1 MLKAELAE
9 ALEDPAIRIKWA
21 RHMDAYKKP
30 ASMSLQIYRANI
42 IGFVNK
48 YSPALM
54 VDPAAYNIELY
65 NRFIHGLEKDWR
77 DYIEESIPYRKES
90 LESAYSQALKYEAK
104 MANKSGEVSAAAMSH
119 AEKDRMERIRRD
131 LEKVKIRLKAA
142 KAEKSSSSTS
152 SGNGSNSDS
161 DSHVFQAIQA
171 TDGDSDSEFK
181 EWWIKSTTAAITEA
195 MKSGMKGLS
204 VKPKSS
210 KNRYR
215 SK

>member
-1 MLKAELAE
+1 
-9 ALEDPAIRIKWA
+9 
-21 RHMDAYKKP
+21 
-30 ASMSLQIYRANI
+30 
-42 IGFVNK
+42 
-48 YSPALM
+48 
-54 VDPAAYNIELY
+54 
-65 NRFIHGLEKDWR
+65 
-77 DYIEESIPYRKES
+77 
-90 LESAYSQALKYEAK
+90 
-104 MANKSGEVSAAAMSH
+104 MSH

-181 EWWIKSTTAAITEA
+181 ERWIKSTTAAFTEA
-195 MKSGMKGLS
+195 MKSSMKGLS